1 MNTMTTTTFT
11 TRLDVG
17 LKSRLQRIAEQDRR
31 SASFMANQA
40 IENFVAEREATIEL
54 VELGLKLADKGVSI
68 SQAAIQKWMRGPA
81 NAPFPKPDTFE

>member
-17 LKSRLQRIAEQDRR
+17 LKSRLQKIAEQDRR

-40 IENFVAEREATIEL
+40 IENFVAEREATVEL

-68 SQAAIQKWMRGPA
+68 SQAAIQEWMRGPA

>member
-17 LKSRLQRIAEQDRR
+17 LKTRLQRIAEQDRR

-40 IENFVAEREATIEL
+40 IENFVAEREATMEL

-68 SQAAIQKWMRGPA
+68 SQEAIQK
-81 NAPFPKPDTFE
+81 